1 MLYIIAYDIADDN
14 KRNKISGYLAGW
26 GRRIQKSIFECD
38 LDREELNRVVSYIRG
53 LINEAQDRCNIY
65 RLCAE
70 CASCK
75 TIFGSDLEPAWE
87 KTIVI

>member
-14 KRNKISGYLAGW
+14 KRNKISEYLAGW

-38 LDREELNRVVSYIRG
+38 LNREELNRVMSYIHG
-53 LINEAQDRCNIY
+53 LIDETQDRCHIY

-70 CASCK
+70 CTSCK
-75 TIFGSDLEPAWE
+75 IVFGSDLEPAFG
-87 KTIVI
+87 KAIIV